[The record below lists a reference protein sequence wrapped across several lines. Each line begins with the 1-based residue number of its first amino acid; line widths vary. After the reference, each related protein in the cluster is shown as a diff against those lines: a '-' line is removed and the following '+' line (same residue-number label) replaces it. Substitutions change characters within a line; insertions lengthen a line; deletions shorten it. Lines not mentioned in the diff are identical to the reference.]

1 MSVVKEKINVL
12 SLFDGISCGQIAL
25 NKLGIEVENYFAS
38 EIDKHAIN
46 VTQHNYPNTKQLGS
60 VLNVKSIDL
69 PKIDLLIGGSPCQGF
84 SIAGKKLNFEDDR
97 SKLFFEF
104 VRLKNELN
112 LKYFLLENVRMTD
125 DIADAIDELLGVKRI
140 YIDSRNFTGMIR
152 KRYYWTNIPIG
163 EIPTKDIAIEDL
175 LDNEPFDRDL
185 NFFLDRTKYEPTTS
199 YDGIITINPRDN
211 NGKQTWQRGRVYD
224 VKGSCP
230 TICASLFDLNITK
243 DHKTWRKL
251 TINECER
258 LQGVPKDYTSI
269 VSKNERG
276 KQLGNGWNVD
286 TVAFIFSFL
295 RGEKFLNS
303 FSNESS
309 IEAQK

>member
-1 MSVVKEKINVL
+1 MNIL

-25 NKLGIEVENYFAS
+25 NKLGVNYDNYYAA
-38 EIDKHAIN
+38 EIDKNAIK
-46 VTQHNYPNTKQLGS
+46 VTQHNYPETIQLGD
-60 VLNVKSIDL
+60 VTQIKGDNL

-97 SKLFFEF
+97 SKLFFEYI
-104 VRLKNELN
+104 RLKNELN
-112 LKYFLLENVRMTD
+112 PKYFLLENVRMPD
-125 DIADAIDELLGVKRI
+125 DIADAIDELIGVRRI

-152 KRYYWTNIPIG
+152 KRYYWTNISIG
-163 EIPTKDIAIEDL
+163 EIPTKNIAIEDL
-175 LDNEPFDRDL
+175 LDDEPFDRDL

-199 YDGIITINPRDN
+199 YDKIITINPRDN

-243 DHKTWRKL
+243 NHKTWRKL

-276 KQLGNGWNVD
+276 KQLGNGWTVD
-286 TVAFIFSFL
+286 VIAHIL
-295 RGEKFLNS
+295 KN
-303 FSNESS
+303 
-309 IEAQK
+309 IEL

>member
-1 MSVVKEKINVL
+1 MSVVEKEKINVL
-12 SLFDGISCGQIAL
+12 SLFDGMSCGQIAL
-25 NKLGIEVENYFAS
+25 ERQGIKIDKYFAS
-38 EIDKHAIN
+38 EIDKNAIKVSKYN
-46 VTQHNYPNTKQLGS
+46 FPNTIHIGDVTKIFA
-60 VLNVKSIDL
+60 KDL

-84 SIAGKKLNFEDDR
+84 SIAGKKLNFDDER

-112 LKYFLLENVRMTD
+112 PKYFLLENVRMTD

-152 KRYYWTNIPIG
+152 KRYYWTNIPISD
-163 EIPTKDIAIEDL
+163 IPTENFQIEDL
-175 LDNEPFDRDL
+175 LDNQIFDRDL
-185 NFFLDRTKYEPTTS
+185 DFFLDRTEYKPTTS

-276 KQLGNGWNVD
+276 KQLGNGWTVNVI
-286 TVAFIFSFL
+286 AHIFAGLS
-295 RGEKFLNS
+295 
-303 FSNESS
+303 
-309 IEAQK
+309 

>member
-1 MSVVKEKINVL
+1 MFKEKINVL

-25 NKLGIEVENYFAS
+25 EKAGIAIETYFAA
-38 EIDKHAIN
+38 EIDKHAIR

-60 VLNVKSIDL
+60 VIDVKVMDL

-84 SIAGKKLNFEDDR
+84 SIAGKKLNFNDDR

-104 VRLKNELN
+104 VRLKNELKP
-112 LKYFLLENVRMTD
+112 KYFLLENVRMTD

-163 EIPTKDIAIEDL
+163 EIPTKNVAIEDL
-175 LDNEPFDRDL
+175 LDNELFDRDL
-185 NFFLDRTKYEPTTS
+185 NFFLDRTKYEPTKS

-224 VKGSCP
+224 IKGSCP
-230 TICASLFDLNITK
+230 TICATLFDLNITE

-251 TINECER
+251 TINECEK

-295 RGEKFLNS
+295 
-303 FSNESS
+303 
-309 IEAQK
+309 